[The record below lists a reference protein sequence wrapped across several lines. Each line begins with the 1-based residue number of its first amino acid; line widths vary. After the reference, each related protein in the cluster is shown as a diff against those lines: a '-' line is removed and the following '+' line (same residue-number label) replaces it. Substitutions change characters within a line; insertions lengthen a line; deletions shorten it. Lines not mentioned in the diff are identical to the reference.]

1 MRTQRGA
8 GLAHL
13 TLPAVISVTG
23 GFLPAAPLP
32 RRALLLLSLVFL
44 IVSRSV
50 HSLTRLFSDISH
62 SLDTLPSLS

>member
-13 TLPAVISVTG
+13 TLPAIISVTG

-32 RRALLLLSLVFL
+32 RRALLLSLVFL